1 MSIYGTIRRPLCL
14 AMCKFTIQGS
24 LFTRGHKAVFL
35 FVVVPVDEPG
45 NESTVVL
52 IHMENGVCCGLA
64 CIVPVVLCLYCEL
77 TSTSAVVLSGVFTMN
92 RTISQLLLLL
102 LLLLCRLL
110 C

>member
-1 MSIYGTIRRPLCL
+1 MTQYVSIYGTIHRPLCL

-35 FVVVPVDEPG
+35 FVVVRVDEPG

-52 IHMENGVCCGLA
+52 IDMENGICCDLA

-77 TSTSAVVLSGVFTMN
+77 T
-92 RTISQLLLLL
+92 
-102 LLLLCRLL
+102 
-110 C
+110 